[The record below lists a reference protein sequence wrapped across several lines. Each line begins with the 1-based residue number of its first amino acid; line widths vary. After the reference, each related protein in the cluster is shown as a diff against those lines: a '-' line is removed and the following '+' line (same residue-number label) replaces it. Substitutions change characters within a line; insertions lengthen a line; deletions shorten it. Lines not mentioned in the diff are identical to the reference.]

1 MVRSD
6 GPGTQGS
13 AAEAR
18 HATVLKCDIVGS
30 TRIKKQLD
38 LEGQLAFQHGV
49 ERFIADVATR
59 HSARI
64 REFQGDGALIVFGF
78 PQPREDAAEL
88 AVSMGLDLVNAI
100 AAAEIVP
107 NTRLQLRVGV
117 ASGLIAVAKNESVAG
132 LVIDLAER
140 LRALADPGQV
150 IISDATKRLAAG
162 FFLYSDLGSVQLK
175 GFEEGTRA
183 WRVVGA
189 SQVVSRFEARRL
201 AELEGEIIG
210 RADALARLSE
220 AWVSARNGVGQTVC
234 LVGEAGI
241 GKSRLA
247 RATLDAAI
255 QNNAATLTI
264 DCAPSTGNTP
274 LYPVGVLLR
283 RFANITPAS
292 SESDKLALAQQLLT
306 RLLPDEDVPAALSYL
321 APLFGLKSVA
331 IPTNLSP
338 AEVREH
344 TVSTVLRMVR
354 GLAAEGPLV
363 VLCEDLHW
371 IDDTT
376 ASVIARVCEE
386 IDRLR
391 VLMIVT
397 MRPTSEE
404 PPLDLSKL
412 AIIALEPLD
421 RSTAADLVRSVAKD
435 AALPDEIVR
444 LIVDRC
450 EGVPLVLEQVTLNTL
465 EAASQHDDA
474 AEPSEEVPVPLQLVV
489 QSRLGRWPQFTR
501 IVQSASVFGREF
513 SLRLLKQLMPIVAG
527 SQIVDAI
534 EVLAHEGLFDEAGF
548 DVQDRG
554 RFKHSMIREAVYNT
568 LLGGDR
574 QRLHSAAADILSEDY
589 RGTPDAAPDVIAEHL
604 RKANRFAE
612 SIRVR
617 LAASADTAA
626 RGAYVE
632 TEGHCAAA
640 LAIVDHVRDPEERAT
655 LKFKLLIQLGVALT
669 GRHGYSADVVEDAYR
684 RAHAV
689 CGHSAEAEALYPIMR
704 GLATV
709 NLVRG
714 NLAAAHDLSLQSLK
728 LAEQSKRVEFHIDAM
743 SVRCYTT
750 LYFGRLKDCRAWI
763 KRCLRLYDAAQGNR
777 LIYPVP
783 QDARTAAIAVL
794 PTVEWLLGNAQ
805 AAENALRDGLA
816 HVERVNRDFDTALL
830 HAWVAGFRYT
840 QRRYAETLRHPS
852 IAVRISQRHN
862 YREWY
867 GTGALLALLAQSA
880 LKPDPEA
887 LEQANA
893 AYMGFVREGVG
904 LNASYFLWALARG
917 HAQAGDAQSARQML
931 EEGFARAQASQE
943 TRMHPEL
950 LILQAE
956 LESDD
961 GAAIQLLDR
970 ALKLAEDHGA
980 VATAARAAAA
990 IELRSNGEVAE
1001 SARAMLDMLDGRV
1014 SYPTERNWMRERLAA
1029 LRRARAA
1036 RVPAAQRL

>member
-6 GPGTQGS
+6 GPGTQGL

-30 TRIKKQLD
+30 TRIKKLLD
-38 LEGQLAFQHGV
+38 LDGQLAFQHGV

-64 REFQGDGALIVFGF
+64 HEFQGDGALIVFGF
-78 PQPREDAAEL
+78 PQPREDAAES

-100 AAAEIVP
+100 VMAEIVP
-107 NTRLQLRVGV
+107 NTRLQFRVGI
-117 ASGLIAVAKNESVAG
+117 ASGLIAVANDESVAG

-140 LRALADPGQV
+140 LRALADPDQV
-150 IISDATKRLAAG
+150 VISDATKRLAAG
-162 FFLYSDLGSVQLK
+162 FFRYSDLGSVQLK
-175 GFEEGTRA
+175 GFEEGARA

-189 SQVVSRFEARRL
+189 SPVVSRFEARRL

-210 RADALARLSE
+210 RADALARLSG
-220 AWVSARNGVGQTVC
+220 AWVSARDGPGQTVC
-234 LVGEAGI
+234 LLGEAGI

-247 RATLDAAI
+247 RAALDAAI
-255 QNNAATLTI
+255 QDNAATLTI
-264 DCAPSTGNTP
+264 DCTPSTGNTP

-292 SESDKLALAQQLLT
+292 SESDKLALAQQLLA
-306 RLLPDEDVPAALSYL
+306 RLLPDEDVRVALSYL
-321 APLFGLKSVA
+321 APLFGLEGAA

-344 TVSTVLRMVR
+344 MVSTVLRMVR

-376 ASVIARVCEE
+376 ANVIARVCQE

-404 PPLDLSKL
+404 PLLDLSKL
-412 AIIALEPLD
+412 TIVALQPLD

-465 EAASQHDDA
+465 ETVSQHSHA
-474 AEPSEEVPVPLQLVV
+474 AEPSEEVPAPLQLVV

-513 SLRLLKQLMPIVAG
+513 SLRLLKELMPIVAG

-534 EVLAHEGLFDEAGF
+534 EVLAHEGLFEEAGF
-548 DVQDRG
+548 DVHDRG

-589 RGTPDAAPDVIAEHL
+589 KGTPDAAPDVIAEHL

-632 TEGHCAAA
+632 TEGHCAAG
-640 LAIVDHVRDPEERAT
+640 LAIVDRVRDPEERAT
-655 LKFKLLIQLGVALT
+655 LKFQLLIQLGVALT
-669 GRHGYSADVVEDAYR
+669 GRHGYSADVVEEAYR

-728 LAEQSKRVEFHIDAM
+728 LAEQSKRVEFQIDAM
-743 SVRCYTT
+743 SVLCYTT

-777 LIYPVP
+777 LTYPVP

-816 HVERVNRDFDTALL
+816 HVERLNRDFDTALL

-840 QRRYAETLRHPS
+840 QRRYAETLKHAS
-852 IAVRISQRHN
+852 IAVRISEQHN

-880 LKPDPEA
+880 LKPDAEA
-887 LEQANA
+887 LEQATA
-893 AYMGFVREGVG
+893 AYMAFAREGVG
-904 LNASYFLWALARG
+904 LNASYYLWALARG
-917 HAQAGDAQSARQML
+917 HAQAGDAQSARRML

-961 GAAIQLLDR
+961 GTAMQLLDR
-970 ALKLAEDHGA
+970 ALNLAEDHGA

-1001 SARAMLDMLDGRV
+1001 SARAMLDMLDGRAG
-1014 SYPTERNWMRERLAA
+1014 YPTERNWMRERLAE